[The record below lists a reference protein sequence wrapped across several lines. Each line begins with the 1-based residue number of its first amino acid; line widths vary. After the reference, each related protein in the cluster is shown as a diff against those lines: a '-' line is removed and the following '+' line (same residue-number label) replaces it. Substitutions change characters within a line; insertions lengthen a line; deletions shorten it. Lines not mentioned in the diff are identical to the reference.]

1 MTAASGAARPGAHAP
16 RLIDL
21 RPAAEPFLDAV
32 VDGLSQDRKAI
43 PSKFFYDR
51 RGSELFDRITWLDEY
66 YPTRTEKALL
76 KRFGP
81 EIAERVGADAQLVE
95 FGAGSA
101 DKVRLLLAALK
112 ELSAYVAID
121 ISRDFLFAE
130 AAELQRAYPDL
141 PVVAICADYTRR
153 LDLPDTGQ
161 SRRVGLFPGSTIGN
175 FPRPEAMRFLSTVRR
190 MLDGGAFMVGVD
202 LKKPTEVLNAA
213 YNDAAGVTA
222 EFNLNLLKRANHEI
236 GADFDLAGFEHLAF
250 YNEAEGQ
257 IEMHLRSL
265 KPQQVTVA
273 GRVFDFAAGE
283 TIHTEISSKY
293 AIDEFQDLARAA
305 GFSPAGIWVDEAGL
319 FSIHFLESA

>member
-1 MTAASGAARPGAHAP
+1 MTAIPEAKQPGAPEP
-16 RLIDL
+16 RLVDL
-21 RPAAEPFLDAV
+21 HPAAEPFLDAV
-32 VDGLSQDRKAI
+32 LDGLSQDQKAI

-51 RGSELFDRITWLDEY
+51 RGSELFDQITRLDEY

-81 EIAERVGADAQLVE
+81 EIAERVGAGAQLVE

-101 DKVRLLLAALK
+101 DKVRLLLAALRD
-112 ELSAYVAID
+112 LSAYVAID

-130 AAELQRAYPDL
+130 ATELQRAYPDL
-141 PVVAICADYTRR
+141 PVIAICADYTRR
-153 LDLPDTGQ
+153 LDLPDTGH

-175 FPRPEAMRFLSTVRR
+175 FSRPEAMRFLSTVRR
-190 MLDGGAFMVGVD
+190 MLEGGAFMVGVD
-202 LKKPTEVLNAA
+202 LKKPTDLLNAA

-222 EFNLNLLKRANHEI
+222 AFNLNLLERANREL

-250 YNEAEGQ
+250 YNETEGQ

-265 KPQQVTVA
+265 KPQQVTIA
-273 GRVFDFAAGE
+273 GRAFGFAQGE

-293 AIDEFQDLARAA
+293 AVDEFQELARAA
-305 GFSPAGIWVDEAGL
+305 GFNPAGVWVDDARL
-319 FSIHFLESA
+319 FSIHFLDST